1 MVQKAPVS
9 CCLRNGC
16 SGGCCATI
24 TMLGLNRFYSNN
36 KGTAKKIIKV
46 VTIVSCWR
54 CNLRNSDASV
64 FYVMTLAQLGKDT
77 DLRSTLICED
87 SEERSGWAYKS
98 VGQLH
103 ATCAY
108 TWQNIIFFLVYYF
121 FTILLRLFPFLFS
134 FYFFPSFFFSFPF
147 FTLSLHI
154 KIYFNIQ
161 VSLHILLFTF

>member
-1 MVQKAPVS
+1 MRVAMVQKAPVS

-64 FYVMTLAQLGKDT
+64 FYVMTP
-77 DLRSTLICED
+77 E
-87 SEERSGWAYKS
+87 
-98 VGQLH
+98 VVVH
-103 ATCAY
+103 M
-108 TWQNIIFFLVYYF
+108 
-121 FTILLRLFPFLFS
+121 
-134 FYFFPSFFFSFPF
+134 
-147 FTLSLHI
+147 FTLFVGLELVAGMVWEKNTVDRLVARSWCWNDVKEKYYWLVGGAKQQTEWKIRLHPRDKDRRQI
-154 KIYFNIQ
+154 PRARLRRND
-161 VSLHILLFTF
+161 